1 LFNSFHNE
9 DHYLAINLKAILNFI
24 LGLVKL
30 LVIEQVKEQVTKRG
44 LESFI
49 LLRVLL
55 EASMQIIDSFL
66 ILFISFMRTQNY
78 FLINLIA

>member
-1 LFNSFHNE
+1 M
-9 DHYLAINLKAILNFI
+9 AILNFI

-55 EASMQIIDSFL
+55 EASMQITDSFL
-66 ILFISFMRTQNY
+66 ILFISSFYYFLLMRIQNY

>member
-1 LFNSFHNE
+1 M
-9 DHYLAINLKAILNFI
+9 AILNFI

-30 LVIEQVKEQVTKRG
+30 LAIEQVKKKVTKRG
-44 LESFI
+44 LESFM

-55 EASMQIIDSFL
+55 EASMQITDSFL
-66 ILFISFMRTQNY
+66 ILFISSFYYFLLMRIQNY